1 MRHRGPREGVWGV
14 FLRAPP
20 CFWGH
25 PPVFEGV
32 VDDGFEHQ
40 AVPDLRRPAEVEHLD
55 GAQRG
60 VGMAQPA
67 AGWGLSHGTHTP
79 APRTPLPSTARA
91 GGPVRAV
98 SSPFPTPRVPTPL
111 ALCRAPSLPPCRL
124 PGVPSTHLQPPPQAP
139 GGDGGHVLHP
149 GHDLPA
155 EGVALVVGV
164 RGQHQL
170 HALHPRLL
178 GRHHHAAVPRLQ
190 LCSGGTPGGLSATA
204 APAPGTPIPSAPPR
218 GGDARYRCC
227 GGCG

>member
-1 MRHRGPREGVWGV
+1 MRTPR
-14 FLRAPP
+14 

-67 AGWGLSHGTHTP
+67 AGWGLSHGIYTP
-79 APRTPLPSTARA
+79 RPHTPLPSTARPR
-91 GGPVRAV
+91 GSVRAM
-98 SSPFPTPRVPTPL
+98 SSPFPTPRVPTPGPIPATL
-111 ALCRAPSLPPCRL
+111 PAPRGPQHPSAAPPK
-124 PGVPSTHLQPPPQAP
+124 AP

-178 GRHHHAAVPRLQ
+178 SRHHHAAVPRLQ
-190 LCSGGTPGGLSATA
+190 LCSGEDTGGAQRHGCPCSQHPNSLC
-204 APAPGTPIPSAPPR
+204 SAP
-218 GGDARYRCC
+218 GGDARYRCR